1 MSWGTNK
8 EPRLEERPSA
18 PIHLRPVTLALRA
31 PEGTLRRRPYTTHY
45 NYMMCTTQLKGRFCT
60 HGNGVL
66 RPGSV
71 ASLPLLQSQSQS
83 FKHPSRRVS
92 NQTLISSRWVEIP
105 NTRNKGGLFNVWF
118 LAEAPN
124 SGIQKRRKIC
134 RRNEKYVEETK
145 IMKNWNPQ
153 IGTTKESCA

>member
-66 RPGSV
+66 RPGNFDSV

-83 FKHPSRRVS
+83 FKHSSRRVS
-92 NQTLISSRWVEIP
+92 SIPVVEFQTEHLFHPVGLKFPTQEIRGASLMFGSWLRHP
-105 NTRNKGGLFNVWF
+105 TRGF
-118 LAEAPN
+118 
-124 SGIQKRRKIC
+124 RRD
-134 RRNEKYVEETK
+134 EKYVEETK
-145 IMKNWNPQ
+145 NMQK
-153 IGTTKESCA
+153 KRKL